1 MLSPRYDVEPDA
13 RELMV
18 IKKLVFGCEEYAPA
32 AMCDFLPRYAVE
44 PEADELIT

>member
-1 MLSPRYDVEPDA
+1 MFGVEVYAPAASFELSPRYDVDPDA

-32 AMCDFLPRYAVE
+32 AMCDS
-44 PEADELIT
+44 